1 MKTTNLVKDVM
12 TKQPVT
18 VPPGTNLQQC
28 AKIMSDLHV
37 GSLLVKDGPGVVGII
52 TEQDLVRKCVLKN
65 VLPSKTL
72 VDDIMESNLIVV
84 REEQNIE
91 EAITLMR
98 DHNVRHLPVM
108 NKKEQFV
115 GFITGK
121 DILKIQP
128 ELFKLLA
135 EKMRK

>member
-1 MKTTNLVKDVM
+1 
-12 TKQPVT
+12 
-18 VPPGTNLQQC
+18 
-28 AKIMSDLHV
+28 
-37 GSLLVKDGPGVVGII
+37 
-52 TEQDLVRKCVLKN
+52 
-65 VLPSKTL
+65 LPSKTL